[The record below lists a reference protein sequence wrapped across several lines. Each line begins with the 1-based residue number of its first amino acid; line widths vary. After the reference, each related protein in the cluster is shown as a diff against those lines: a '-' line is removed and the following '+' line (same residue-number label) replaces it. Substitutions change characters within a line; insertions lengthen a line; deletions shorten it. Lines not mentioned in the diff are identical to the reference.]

1 MDQVAYLNITNTIE
15 RTYKKLAIL
24 ALDQSMG
31 YSLGRGFSDIV
42 PEDSILV
49 DIDTVNELKEMAI
62 SEDDPEK
69 RERIERALMACMDLT
84 LELDTSSLSDMQR
97 FYMDK
102 GRMVVQGQKIPALEI
117 VPWLQNQNNYE
128 LREEMTSELGIFSRA
143 ILNPIL
149 LSILDVI
156 QKTVTE
162 KFGFSGY
169 SEYAQFKRNC
179 SFNDWQIIFAEYQSS
194 TDKVY
199 FEKTSIWVEEKLGHP
214 LEDLN
219 RSHALR
225 LMRIDAHDKYFPGSS
240 LKEIVGRTMKGL
252 GLDLKKR
259 KDIIIDIKDDARRNA
274 DAICVPVDIPGE
286 VRILV
291 KPIGGLIDLEAL
303 LHEMGHAY
311 FVGGFSLEDPVE
323 YRRLTRS
330 PALDESFAFL
340 FMQLLENSRWLTDV
354 AKLDVSDAEK
364 LTEEIRI
371 KRLLLIR
378 LHIGK
383 FLAEKDLFE
392 SLNFKDSSFY
402 CARVNRATG
411 FKYEPDGYLL
421 DMEPE
426 FYSAEYVWGWAG
438 AEILRHFLEKS
449 FGENWYQ
456 VPDAGSFLEQISRD
470 GRRNSLKQA
479 LFKFCGLELTMPS
492 F

>member
-1 MDQVAYLNITNTIE
+1 MNETGYFEVTNTIE
-15 RTYKKLAIL
+15 TIYRQLAIL

-31 YSLGRGFSDIV
+31 YSLGQSFSDIV
-42 PEDSILV
+42 AEGSILV
-49 DIDTVNELKEMAI
+49 DIRIVNELKEMAF
-62 SEDDPEK
+62 SEDNHEK
-69 RERIERALMACMDLT
+69 KERIERALMACMDIT
-84 LELDTSSLSDMQR
+84 LELATSSLSDMLR

-102 GRMVVQGQKIPALEI
+102 GRMIVRGQKIPALEI
-117 VPWLQNQNNYE
+117 VPWLQKQDDYQ

-143 ILNPIL
+143 ILNPMF
-149 LSILDVI
+149 LSILDTI

-169 SEYAQFKRNC
+169 TDYAQFKRNS
-179 SFNDWQIIFAEYQSS
+179 SFDEWQTVFTEYLSNTDEVYYGKVS
-194 TDKVY
+194 T
-199 FEKTSIWVEEKLGHP
+199 WVEARLGHP
-214 LEDLN
+214 LETLN
-219 RSHALR
+219 RSHTLR
-225 LMRIDAHDKYFPGSS
+225 LMRIDAYDEYFPGSS
-240 LKEIVGRTMKGL
+240 LKEIVARTVKGL

-259 KDIIIDIKDDARRNA
+259 KDIIIDIKDDARRNS

-286 VRILV
+286 IRILV
-291 KPIGGLIDLEAL
+291 KPIGGIVDMEAL

-311 FVGGFSLEDPVE
+311 FVSGFSRETPVE

-330 PALDESFAFL
+330 PALDEAFAFL
-340 FMQLLENSRWLTDV
+340 FMQLLENSKWLTDV
-354 AKLDVSDAEK
+354 ARLAVSDAEK
-364 LTEEIRI
+364 LVEEIRM

-392 SLNFKDSSFY
+392 SRNFKDSSFY
-402 CARVNRATG
+402 CTWLQRATG

-438 AEILRHFLEKS
+438 AEVLRRYLEG
-449 FGENWYQ
+449 FCGENWYEVQ
-456 VPDAGSFLEQISRD
+456 EAGSFLTEISSD
-470 GRRNSLKQA
+470 GRQNSLKQA
-479 LFKFCGLELTMPS
+479 LSKFCGAELTMPS

>member
-1 MDQVAYLNITNTIE
+1 MNETAYLEILNTIE
-15 RTYKKLAIL
+15 KTYRQLAIL
-24 ALDQSMG
+24 ALEESMG
-31 YSLGRGFSDIV
+31 YSLGQTFSDIV

-49 DIDTVNELKEMAI
+49 DVGILNELKDMAC
-62 SEDDPEK
+62 SENNDEK

-84 LELDTSSLSDMQR
+84 LERENSSLSDMLR

-102 GRMVVQGQKIPALEI
+102 GRMVVQGEKIPALEI
-117 VPWLQNQNNYE
+117 VPWLQKQDNYQ
-128 LREEMTSELGIFSRA
+128 LREDMTSELGIFSRA
-143 ILNPIL
+143 ILNPIF
-149 LSILDVI
+149 LSLLDVT

-169 SEYAQFKRNC
+169 SEYVQFRRIC
-179 SFNDWQIIFAEYQSS
+179 SFEDWQTVFIDYLSS

-199 FEKTSIWVEEKLGHP
+199 FQKTSTWVEKKLGND
-214 LEDLN
+214 LENVN
-219 RSHALR
+219 RSHAFR
-225 LMRIDAHDKYFPGSS
+225 LMRIDAYDKYFPGSAM
-240 LKEIVGRTMKGL
+240 KEIVGKTMEGL

-259 KDIIIDIKDDARRNA
+259 KDIIVDIKNDHRRNA
-274 DAICVPVDIPGE
+274 DAICIPVDIPGE
-286 VRILV
+286 VRVLL

-311 FVGGFSLEDPVE
+311 FVSGFAPSTPVE

-340 FMQLLENSRWLTDV
+340 FMQLLENPKWLTDV

-364 LTEEIRI
+364 LTEEMRT

-378 LHIGK
+378 RHIGK

-392 SLNFKDSSFY
+392 SRNFKDPSPY
-402 CARVNRATG
+402 CDWMRRSTG
-411 FKYEPDGYLL
+411 FKCEPDEYLI
-421 DMEPE
+421 DMESE

-438 AEILRHFLEKS
+438 AEILRLYLEDS

-456 VPDAGSFLEQISRD
+456 VSEAGSFMEKIASE
-470 GRRNSLKQA
+470 GRRNSLKQV
-479 LFKFCGLELTMPS
+479 LFKFCGSELTMPP